1 MTLSPSLNNKKE
13 KKRSV
18 RQQILTKQNR
28 IVGKELTF
36 GKILREKEAGINLV
50 NGKNL
55 QLHPLDL
62 PNVGLI
68 RGQLLQLAYKKD
80 KRILGEYKDKTLT
93 EQLTSDLPTI

>member
-1 MTLSPSLNNKKE
+1 MTWRPSLNNKKE

-18 RQQILTKQNR
+18 RQQILTEQNR
-28 IVGKELTF
+28 IVDKELTF
-36 GKILREKEAGINLV
+36 GRIGEVHFNQILREKEAGINPV

-68 RGQLLQLAYKKD
+68 RGRLLQLAYKKD
-80 KRILGEYKDKTLT
+80 RKEY
-93 EQLTSDLPTI
+93 